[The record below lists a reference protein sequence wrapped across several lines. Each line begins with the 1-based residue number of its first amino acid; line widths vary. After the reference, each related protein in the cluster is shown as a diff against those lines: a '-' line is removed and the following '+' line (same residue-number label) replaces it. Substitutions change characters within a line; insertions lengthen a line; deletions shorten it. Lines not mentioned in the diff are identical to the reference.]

1 MSGQT
6 CGAFPAL
13 LTGPQESPG
22 CIQVTL
28 GASPSAKSILS
39 KFTVVGLAP
48 HEMST
53 RSLIDHDVISALE
66 EQVHRRD
73 DRRVNET

>member
-1 MSGQT
+1 MCPSH
-6 CGAFPAL
+6 PWSVAL
-13 LTGPQESPG
+13 G
-22 CIQVTL
+22 
-28 GASPSAKSILS
+28 KKHRLS
-39 KFTVVGLAP
+39 KFPMLGLTP

-53 RSLIDHDVISALE
+53 RSFIDHNVISALE